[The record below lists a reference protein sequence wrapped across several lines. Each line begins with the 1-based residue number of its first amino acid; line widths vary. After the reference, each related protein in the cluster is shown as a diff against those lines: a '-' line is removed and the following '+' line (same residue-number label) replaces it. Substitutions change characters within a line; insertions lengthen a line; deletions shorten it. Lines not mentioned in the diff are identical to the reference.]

1 MCANS
6 REENE
11 VYYSFSIHQLYKHE
25 QYAVDVGITYTLS
38 LFVKIGA
45 TTMHI
50 IIIIIIII
58 NIQGWSIWPVS
69 SPELQLLSSSFKRY
83 NIYIYIYT
91 HTHTH
96 IDRVSQEESARLRE
110 NVPYVKI
117 YRYNPTV
124 TEIMAR
130 EV

>member
-45 TTMHI
+45 TTLYIAPFKI
-50 IIIIIIII
+50 IVF
-58 NIQGWSIWPVS
+58 PVAGRC
-69 SPELQLLSSSFKRY
+69 PWIFFSSSMRTF
-83 NIYIYIYT
+83 YT
-91 HTHTH
+91 
-96 IDRVSQEESARLRE
+96 
-110 NVPYVKI
+110 
-117 YRYNPTV
+117 
-124 TEIMAR
+124 
-130 EV
+130 